1 MSGLLVSL
9 QDAVVQGVLW
19 GIMVLGVYIT
29 YKLLDIAD
37 LTVDGSFA
45 MGGCVCAVM
54 ILNFH
59 VDPWV
64 SLGVAAAAG
73 MAAGAVTGLLH
84 TIFEIPAILAGILT
98 QIGLWSINLR
108 IMGGK
113 SNVPLLKTDTIM
125 SKFIAATGLSKQ
137 AAAMIIGIGIAIV
150 MISFLYW
157 FFGTE
162 IGSAMRATGNNQA
175 MIRAQGVNTNW
186 TKLLALTISNGLVGL
201 SGGLVCQSQKY
212 ADIGMGTGAI
222 VIGLAAI
229 VIGDV
234 LMGKLRSFASKL
246 ISAVVGSVIYFVI
259 RAMVLRMGMD
269 ANDMKLLSAAIVA
282 VALCVPVMMNKWRI
296 KKILYRRR
304 RITVLDI
311 KNVRKTFNKNTI
323 NEKKALNGI
332 DLHLNEGDFV
342 TVIGGNGAGKSTML
356 NMIAGVYPIDSGKI
370 QIDEINISRDPEYKR
385 AKYIGRV
392 FQDPML
398 GTAAGMEIQENMA
411 LAYRRGQG
419 RGLAWG
425 IRTSEK
431 SYYYE
436 ALKKLG
442 LGLQDRM
449 TNKVGLLSGGQRQAL
464 TLLMATLK
472 KPKLL
477 LLDEHT
483 AALDPKTA
491 KKVLEIT
498 QEIVKEQNLTTL
510 MITHNMKDAIQI
522 GNRLVMMHE
531 GRIIYD
537 VSGEEKKKL
546 EVEDLLKKFEE
557 ASGEEFSNDRMILA
571 K

>member
-54 ILNFH
+54 ILNFN

-64 SLGVAAAAG
+64 SLGIAAAAG

-125 SKFIAATGLSKQ
+125 SKFIAVTGLSKQ

-296 KKILYRRR
+296 KKSY
-304 RITVLDI
+304 T
-311 KNVRKTFNKNTI
+311 
-323 NEKKALNGI
+323 
-332 DLHLNEGDFV
+332 EG
-342 TVIGGNGAGKSTML
+342 
-356 NMIAGVYPIDSGKI
+356 
-370 QIDEINISRDPEYKR
+370 
-385 AKYIGRV
+385 
-392 FQDPML
+392 
-398 GTAAGMEIQENMA
+398 
-411 LAYRRGQG
+411 
-419 RGLAWG
+419 
-425 IRTSEK
+425 
-431 SYYYE
+431 
-436 ALKKLG
+436 
-442 LGLQDRM
+442 
-449 TNKVGLLSGGQRQAL
+449 
-464 TLLMATLK
+464 
-472 KPKLL
+472 
-477 LLDEHT
+477 
-483 AALDPKTA
+483 
-491 KKVLEIT
+491 
-498 QEIVKEQNLTTL
+498 
-510 MITHNMKDAIQI
+510 
-522 GNRLVMMHE
+522 
-531 GRIIYD
+531 
-537 VSGEEKKKL
+537 GE
-546 EVEDLLKKFEE
+546 
-557 ASGEEFSNDRMILA
+557 
-571 K
+571 